1 MLFSQLLVV
10 MVVAIAIAIFAER
23 RNIQAPLLI
32 ALVGLAASYLPF
44 MPRFELEP
52 HVILSIVLPPLLYS
66 AASEFS
72 LVSFLQRLRS
82 ITNLGVL
89 LVVVTTGFVGGVAA
103 MVIPGMTLP
112 VALVLAAVISP
123 PDAVTATAIGRK
135 LHLPNRLM
143 TVLKGESLINDAA
156 ALTLFSFAVGAVT
169 GAPLFIGNVWLYFL
183 YSGVGGILVGLLLGR
198 LIHLMRRRMSNPS
211 LATALTVI
219 VPFAA
224 YLVAE
229 ELHASGVLAV
239 VAAGFALG
247 HSAGEANYATRI
259 QERQTW
265 RTIDTLLEAFVFAY
279 IGLQLRFAIEESVS
293 SGFDLWQVLAISAVV
308 LVAVTA
314 IRIVWVFGSAALG
327 RWRYRR
333 HRARLK
339 QPETIER
346 LRRQAATD
354 AERAAL
360 APKARRRR
368 PAAVPEPFSWR
379 ENLIVAWT
387 GRRGV
392 VTLAAAAGI
401 PLTLMNGEP
410 FPGRDIIQA
419 VAFLVT
425 IGTLLIQGLTLPWL
439 IARLKVVDP
448 GQAAREARQRERAES
463 IARTAS
469 EQAIRDYQAT
479 TTDPLS
485 QRAAE
490 AMLKRVGAS
499 REPAAEPQKFG
510 PFIVLAGATLAARRR
525 ALIEARDRGDLD
537 DEIMREA
544 LERMDLE
551 EAAMANWRAP

>member
-1 MLFSQLLVV
+1 M
-10 MVVAIAIAIFAER
+10 
-23 RNIQAPLLI
+23 
-32 ALVGLAASYLPF
+32 
-44 MPRFELEP
+44 
-52 HVILSIVLPPLLYS
+52 
-66 AASEFS
+66 
-72 LVSFLQRLRS
+72 
-82 ITNLGVL
+82 
-89 LVVVTTGFVGGVAA
+89 
-103 MVIPGMTLP
+103 
-112 VALVLAAVISP
+112 
-123 PDAVTATAIGRK
+123 
-135 LHLPNRLM
+135 
-143 TVLKGESLINDAA
+143 
-156 ALTLFSFAVGAVT
+156 
-169 GAPLFIGNVWLYFL
+169 
-183 YSGVGGILVGLLLGR
+183 
-198 LIHLMRRRMSNPS
+198 
-211 LATALTVI
+211 
-219 VPFAA
+219 
-224 YLVAE
+224 
-229 ELHASGVLAV
+229 
-239 VAAGFALG
+239 
-247 HSAGEANYATRI
+247 
-259 QERQTW
+259 
-265 RTIDTLLEAFVFAY
+265 
-279 IGLQLRFAIEESVS
+279 
-293 SGFDLWQVLAISAVV
+293 
-308 LVAVTA
+308 
-314 IRIVWVFGSAALG
+314 
-327 RWRYRR
+327 
-333 HRARLK
+333 
-339 QPETIER
+339 
-346 LRRQAATD
+346 
-354 AERAAL
+354 
-360 APKARRRR
+360 
-368 PAAVPEPFSWR
+368 
-379 ENLIVAWT
+379 
-387 GRRGV
+387 RGV